1 MSFTDFHM
9 HTILSDGFLLPSE
22 LVRRAEANGY
32 TSIAIT
38 DHVDVSTIDR
48 VIIEL
53 SKMLNESDMIDVIP
67 GVEITHVLPSRIP
80 ELAKKAKQAGLLVI
94 VHGETIVEPV
104 RKGTNFAA
112 LNSGYVDILA
122 HPGLITEEE
131 VKLAVENDVFLELSG
146 RKGHS
151 FTNGHVARLAKK
163 YNAKMLVNSDTHTPS
178 DMLSQKRVSDL
189 ILGAGLKE
197 KDIEVITQINASE
210 LRKRFIK

>member
-53 SKMLNESDMIDVIP
+53 SNMLNESDMIDVIP
-67 GVEITHVLPSRIP
+67 GVEITHVLPSRIQ
-80 ELAKKAKQAGLLVI
+80 ELAKKAKQAG
-94 VHGETIVEPV
+94 V

-163 YNAKMLVNSDTHTPS
+163 YNAKMLVNSDTHAPS